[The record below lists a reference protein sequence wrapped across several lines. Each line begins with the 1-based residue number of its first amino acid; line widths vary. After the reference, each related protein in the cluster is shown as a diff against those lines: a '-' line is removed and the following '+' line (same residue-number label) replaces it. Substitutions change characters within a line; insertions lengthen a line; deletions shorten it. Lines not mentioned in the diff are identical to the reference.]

1 VLLAAA
7 ALALTLN
14 IDAPSSLAS
23 AAERVRAIDQQT
35 LEGAVRAAGLE
46 PPAVADVVLVPET
59 DPAAQRAPEWMIGF
73 AHGTRLIVIFP
84 QRVTRYPYDSLE
96 SVVRHEVVHLALTA
110 RAGGRTLPRWFHEGV
125 ATSVE
130 AGWGVT
136 DQVRLIVAAVMGP
149 TADDVNELFRSDAQ
163 SELGYLLSTALVD
176 NLRERH
182 GADVPGR
189 IATRV
194 AAGAPFS
201 DAFRRETGE
210 APDTAAAT
218 AWRSYRA
225 WNRWVPALASASAIW
240 SFILVLTVFAFIARR
255 RRRLRLR
262 ERWSD
267 EERHSWPFDA

>member
-136 DQVRLIVAAVMGP
+136 DQVRLILAAVMGP

-182 GADVPGR
+182 GAV
-189 IATRV
+189 
-194 AAGAPFS
+194 
-201 DAFRRETGE
+201 RRETGE

-240 SFILVLTVFAFIARR
+240 SFILVLAVFAFIARR

-262 ERWSD
+262 QRWSE